1 MLQLLRGPR
10 HDERPRHLDATAP
23 PIPRAVSA
31 ALNGELDALGV
42 DARRLIEGASVVG
55 QTFDRE
61 LAAQAAELPP
71 ESALA
76 ALDELLGAD
85 LVRSAD
91 APRRFTFRHPLVGR
105 AVYARIGAGWRL
117 SAHARVAE
125 GLRARGAPPSARAD
139 HVERSAGEGDE
150 QAIALL
156 IDAGRATAKRAP
168 ATAARW
174 YAAALRLLPAGDERR
189 GRLEEDI
196 ARAHWAA
203 GALVEARAM
212 LEEALESAGDDDP
225 ATRCRLAADCARVE
239 QWLGRP
245 ERARRR
251 LALELDRVDDLRSPE
266 GLALRLAL
274 AFDALSGLGLEQSRS
289 LAANALEDARAVGDR
304 RSAATAAALAAL
316 AAAAAGR
323 PKTAHGY
330 LAAAVEHLDALDRD
344 ELAEQLDGLW
354 YLAWAESFLI
364 RYGAALEHA
373 GRAIEI
379 SRATGRE
386 GLIVPLM
393 LATVFPL
400 QMLGRTREAGEA
412 ASAALEAARL
422 SGNASLVLWALWE
435 RAGVRARNG
444 DLAAAH
450 ADVEESVELAQ
461 HVHAAVLWEHM
472 PGREVGRLA
481 LLSGDPEGAMRV
493 LHEACGGPSLPRVV
507 PPDRCFI
514 WADLAD
520 APLQLG
526 DVEQAEEI
534 VARAQEHA
542 RHVDHPLAHV
552 LALRSRAELRL
563 ARGAADEA
571 VAGARD
577 SIAAAEAAGLPVDAL
592 RSRVVLGRALAAAG
606 DRDAAKRELYA
617 AEEGLAAAGAELYR
631 ANAARALRAL
641 GERPARTPRAGS
653 GGVDG
658 LTARE
663 RQVADLVTAG
673 RTNRQIADELVLSVK
688 TVETHLA
695 RIFAKLE
702 VSSRTALAA
711 KVARRG

>member
-55 QTFDRE
+55 QTFDPE

-239 QWLGRP
+239 QWLDRP

-542 RHVDHPLAHV
+542 RHVDHPLA
-552 LALRSRAELRL
+552 LRSRAELRL

-617 AEEGLAAAGAELYR
+617 AEEGLAAADAELYR

>member
-55 QTFDRE
+55 QTFDPE

-71 ESALA
+71 ESAL
-76 ALDELLGAD
+76 
-85 LVRSAD
+85 
-91 APRRFTFRHPLVGR
+91 
-105 AVYARIGAGWRL
+105 
-117 SAHARVAE
+117 
-125 GLRARGAPPSARAD
+125 
-139 HVERSAGEGDE
+139 
-150 QAIALL
+150 IALL

-563 ARGAADEA
+563 ARGGRGRRRRARLDRGRRGRRSPRRRAPQPRR
-571 VAGARD
+571 AGAR
-577 SIAAAEAAGLPVDAL
+577 A
-592 RSRVVLGRALAAAG
+592 RGR
-606 DRDAAKRELYA
+606 RRP
-617 AEEGLAAAGAELYR
+617 R
-631 ANAARALRAL
+631 RRQARALRRRGGPRRGGRRAVPR
-641 GERPARTPRAGS
+641 ERRPRA
-653 GGVDG
+653 
-658 LTARE
+658 AR
-663 RQVADLVTAG
+663 
-673 RTNRQIADELVLSVK
+673 
-688 TVETHLA
+688 
-695 RIFAKLE
+695 
-702 VSSRTALAA
+702 
-711 KVARRG
+711 ARRATGAHAPRRVRRRRRPHRPRAPGRRSRDRRPDQPPDRRRARAVGQDGRDPPRAHLRQARGLLPHGARGEGRAPRLSKPCHTCVKVR